1 VREDQV
7 KGMRDNQV
15 RMIGYGMTGELIK
28 HAGRMNITMK
38 VRKS

>member
-1 VREDQV
+1 
-7 KGMRDNQV
+7 MRDNQV
-15 RMIGYGMTGELIK
+15 RVTGEIIK